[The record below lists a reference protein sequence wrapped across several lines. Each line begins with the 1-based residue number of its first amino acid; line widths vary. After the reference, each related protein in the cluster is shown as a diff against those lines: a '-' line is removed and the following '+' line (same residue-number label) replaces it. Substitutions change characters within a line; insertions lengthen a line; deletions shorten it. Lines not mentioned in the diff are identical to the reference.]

1 MGHPVCHNLEI
12 IDVAAEGNAIG
23 RHEGKVVFVG
33 SAVPGDVVN
42 VQITRNR
49 AGYMEGYI
57 TEFIALS
64 PHRIQPFCS
73 HFGIC
78 GGCKWQ
84 PLPYAM
90 QLALKQKQV
99 ADQFARIGRLGD
111 VDVLPIIASDDTL
124 YYRNKLEFTF
134 SNKRWLTR
142 NEMEQTP
149 ATFDALGFHVPGK
162 FDKVLDIDK
171 CFLQPHPSNDIRL
184 AVRRHALELGIPFF
198 DLRAQSGLLRTMIV
212 RNSVSSGE
220 VMVIVVFAY
229 DDENARTALLPRI
242 AAAFPQIT
250 SLCYIVNPKR
260 NDAIHDLDVHLYAGR
275 GYMEETLED
284 LVFKISPK
292 SFFQTNT
299 RQALRLYQV
308 VRDFA
313 GLTGVETVYD
323 LYTGTGSIALFL
335 ARQAAQVIGI
345 EMVDDAIADAEENA
359 RRNRITNTR
368 FYAGD
373 MRSVLKPDF
382 FAANGKPDVIVL
394 DPPRAGIHPDVA
406 ERIVNSGVH
415 RLVYVSCNPA
425 TQARDMALLSPYY
438 RIVKAQPVDMFPHT
452 HHVENVLLAEKQ
464 TPDV

>member
-1 MGHPVCHNLEI
+1 MKHPVCHNLEI
-12 IDVAAEGNAIG
+12 VDVAAEGNAIG

-49 AGYMEGYI
+49 TGYMEGYI
-57 TEFIALS
+57 TEFVALS

-73 HFGIC
+73 HSGIC

-99 ADQFARIGRLGD
+99 ADQFTRIGRLGD
-111 VDVLPIIASDDTL
+111 VDVLPIIGSDDTL

-142 NEMEQTP
+142 NEMGQTP
-149 ATFDALGFHVPGK
+149 ATLDALGFHVPGK
-162 FDKVLDIDK
+162 FDKVLDIEK

-184 AVRRHALELGIPFF
+184 AVKRHALELGLSFF

-220 VMVIVVFAY
+220 VMVIVVFAC
-229 DDENARTALLPRI
+229 DDESAHNALLPRI
-242 AAAFPQIT
+242 GKEFPQIT
-250 SLCYIVNPKR
+250 SLCYIINPKR
-260 NDAIHDLDVHLYAGR
+260 NDTVHDLDVHLYAGR
-275 GYMEETLED
+275 DYMEETLED

-299 RQALRLYQV
+299 RQALRLYRV

-313 GLTGVETVYD
+313 RLTGVETVYD

-335 ARQAAQVIGI
+335 ARQAAQVTGV
-345 EMVDDAIADAEENA
+345 EMVNDAIADAEENA
-359 RRNRITNTR
+359 RRNGITNTR

-373 MRSVLKPDF
+373 MREVLKPDF
-382 FAANGKPDVIVL
+382 FAANGKPDVVVL
-394 DPPRAGIHPDVA
+394 DPPRAGIHPDVV
-406 ERIVNSGVH
+406 ESLIQSGVN

-425 TQARDMALLSPYY
+425 TQARDMALLSPCY
-438 RIVKAQPVDMFPHT
+438 RIVKAQPIDMFPHT
-452 HHVENVLLAEKQ
+452 HHVENVVLAEKNA
-464 TPDV
+464 